1 MVVQAWIWQY
11 RISEETYRTSR
22 GKSAADG
29 QGSMRT
35 PREWPDIDHIFSTL
49 KCRSA
54 GEGVYSPMISPHR
67 YLDRTGARTHFAI
80 RDIRHQ
86 LIQIV
91 AFPDLIVRNLTITSL
106 GWKLGQLLLI
116 GIGQAVNVLFFKC
129 TQWMTWIDRILA
141 LSQYFHGCRRQAC
154 LLCIQ

>member
-1 MVVQAWIWQY
+1 
-11 RISEETYRTSR
+11 
-22 GKSAADG
+22 
-29 QGSMRT
+29 
-35 PREWPDIDHIFSTL
+35 
-49 KCRSA
+49 
-54 GEGVYSPMISPHR
+54 MISPHR

-129 TQWMTWIDRILA
+129 TQ
-141 LSQYFHGCRRQAC
+141 
-154 LLCIQ
+154 